1 MDNFEGGMTMT
12 QSVTNTQ
19 ATTQPVSAPVT
30 HEVVLTPE
38 TDVEVRDTQPEVQ
51 PKVHKT
57 ENEPVLANRLLE
69 DAKTEGIDSVF
80 QNLASGKYFQKD
92 TVSPTEIEEGIG
104 EESDFAEEL
113 ATENGEEEIKEPTFS
128 EKIADVSAYV
138 KGEVAQDPL
147 FKQKMGEV
155 MLEAEEKGITLDPKE
170 VRSEAFER
178 YMEEKNL
185 GEAKLSLE
193 DKIVTVEEQF
203 ANILQENSDLKKEL
217 GEFKSLVKQQSET
230 MSTMAQALL
239 ELAKKLHEKEEDEES
254 KMSLLE
260 ILIKLVGMLMQEF
273 AKYEQQGRT
282 AEQPSHLNND
292 KNSISKVSVELPK
305 IFNRGDKGESKVKS
319 EPEITQI
326 PQPLVA
332 QAT

>member
-12 QSVTNTQ
+12 QPVTNTL
-19 ATTQPVSAPVT
+19 ATIQPVSTPVT

-38 TDVEVRDTQPEVQ
+38 TDVEVRDTQSEIQPEVD
-51 PKVHKT
+51 KS

-69 DAKTEGIDSVF
+69 DVKTEGIDSVF

-92 TVSPTEIEEGIG
+92 RVPPTEIDEGIG
-104 EESDFAEEL
+104 EESDLHEEF
-113 ATENGEEEIKEPTFS
+113 ATENGEKEIKEPTFS
-128 EKIADVSAYV
+128 EKIADVSEYV
-138 KGEVAQDPL
+138 KGEVARDPL
-147 FKQKMGEV
+147 FKQKVGEV
-155 MLEAEEKGITLDPKE
+155 MLEAEEKGLILDPKE

-230 MSTMAQALL
+230 MSAMAQALL
-239 ELAKKLHEKEEDEES
+239 ELAKKLHEKEEDEEK

-260 ILIKLVGMLMQEF
+260 ILIKLMGMLMQEF
-273 AKYEQQGRT
+273 VKFEQQGG
-282 AEQPSHLNND
+282 AMQSNSKQNNE
-292 KNSISKVSVELPK
+292 KSSVPK
-305 IFNRGDKGESKVKS
+305 ISLEMPKILNHNKS
-319 EPEITQI
+319 RTKNETEITQV
-326 PQPLVA
+326 PQPIVG
-332 QAT
+332 QAA